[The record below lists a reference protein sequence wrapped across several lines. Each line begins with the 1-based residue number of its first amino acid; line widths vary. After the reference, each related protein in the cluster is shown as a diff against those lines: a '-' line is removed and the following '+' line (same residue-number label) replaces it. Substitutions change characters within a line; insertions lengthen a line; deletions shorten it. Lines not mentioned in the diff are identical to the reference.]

1 MVSLNRHSSRWQPLD
16 RMAIILMAVLC
27 VLIGALLLKGDRTA
41 PRVRDFSWQERQVG
55 ASDIAFTMTFSRPMN
70 HSSVEN
76 NLRIEPPLPG
86 RFSWAGRRMA
96 YTLNRPPVYG
106 TSYEVFLQGAID
118 RFSDSD
124 DARTQLREFTGQFES
139 RDRVFV
145 YLGVAGDERGR
156 LVMHNLTRRGRTVL
170 TPENLVVMDFEP
182 YPQGDRI
189 LFSATERSEVQAT
202 DPKLYTVTTGIHYN
216 SPEVLLPGEAPQPD
230 RDSDIS
236 AGIVQEV
243 LDNEQFQNLRFDL
256 SNDGSTIVVQRINRE
271 NPADFGLWKIEAGED
286 PMPLPGEPG
295 GDFLITP
302 DSQAIA
308 VLQGEGTAIRL
319 IDAPETE
326 PESPTDSEANSEGDR
341 SPRAEEPL
349 DFLPQFGRVLSF
361 SADGSSAAMVKFNP
375 DFTESLFVV
384 TNQGEQTELLTTSD
398 GGSVLM
404 AQFDATK
411 TILYALIT
419 RAFQLDS
426 PDTSQAAIVPGAI
439 YVEQPYLVALTLDD
453 GERTDLLRL
462 PIQPDVQMSIAPD
475 NLAILFDQITPSA
488 DEAGSPDT
496 LRGQDGRAIAD
507 SELWVLPLLVEDGQP
522 IPQEPEPLL
531 MSGVRPR
538 WLP

>member
-1 MVSLNRHSSRWQPLD
+1 MASLNQNSSRSKWQPLD
-16 RMAIILMAVLC
+16 RMAIILMAVLL
-27 VLIGALLLKGDRTA
+27 VVIGVLLLKGDRTA
-41 PRVRDFSWQERQVG
+41 PRVRDFSWQERQIG

-86 RFSWAGRRMA
+86 KFSWAGRRMA
-96 YTLNRPPVYG
+96 YTLTQPPSYG
-106 TSYEVFLQGAID
+106 TSYELSLQGSID
-118 RFSDSD
+118 RFSDPD
-124 DARTQLREFTGQFES
+124 DTRTQLQSFTGQFES

-145 YLGVAGDERGR
+145 YLGVTGDERGR

-189 LFSATERSEVQAT
+189 LFSATQRSEVQAT
-202 DPKLYTVTTGIHYN
+202 DPKLYTVTTGVHYD
-216 SPEVLLPGEAPQPD
+216 SPEVLL
-230 RDSDIS
+230 SDES
-236 AGIVQEV
+236 SRSQQDDETAAGIVQEI
-243 LDNEQFQNLRFDL
+243 LGNEQFQNLRFDL
-256 SNDGSTIVVQRINRE
+256 SNDGSTIIVQRINRE

-302 DSQAIA
+302 DSEAIA

-319 IDAPETE
+319 IDTPDDDPEAA
-326 PESPTDSEANSEGDR
+326 SADDGDR
-341 SPRAEEPL
+341 PNPEEPL

-361 SADGSSAAMVKFNP
+361 ATDGSAAAMVKFNP

-384 TNQGEQTELLTTSD
+384 TNQGEQTELLTTGD

-419 RAFQLDS
+419 RAFQLES
-426 PDTSQAAIVPGAI
+426 PDTDQAAIVPGAI
-439 YVEQPYLVALTLDD
+439 YVEQPYLVALTLDS

-462 PIQPDVQMSIAPD
+462 PIQPDVQMSLAPD

-488 DEAGSPDT
+488 DDAGSSDT

-507 SELWVLPLLVEDGQP
+507 SELWVLPLVVEDGQP

-531 MSGVRPR
+531 MSGFRPR